1 MPPAIDPRDQRI
13 ADLEAKVAWL
23 MERMAKL
30 EAENAELKA
39 QLRLNSQNSSKPPSS
54 DPPGTQ
60 RPGKDPSGRAPGGQ
74 PGHKGHKRVRLE
86 PDEVVTLRPESC
98 GACGKRLRGSDSAPR
113 RHQVVEIPPV
123 KPHVTE
129 YVLHELGCGCGAR
142 TRAALPEGVPA
153 GGFGP
158 RVTAMAAVCTGK
170 YRMPKRAVQELFADF
185 FGLNVGLGTI
195 SKLEQRVSTALAAPV
210 DEARAFVRAQPVI
223 HPDETGW
230 REHGQKRWLWTAATD
245 HVSVFHID
253 RSRGSVVAKAL
264 VGEGFTGTLV
274 SDRWSGYSW
283 VDASQRQLCWAH
295 LIREFRGFEERDFL
309 SMGFGASLLAQTDK
323 MFRWWARVRD
333 GTLSRAV
340 FQRKMVKVEGAVGRL
355 LRAAEVCSDER
366 TGATCRDILRF
377 ERALWTFVRIEGVE
391 PTNNLAERALRTA
404 VIWRKGSFGTW
415 SAAGSTFVARILTTI
430 GSLKQQGRH
439 ALAFVTDALVAAAHR
454 RRPPSL
460 LPYAA

>member
-1 MPPAIDPRDQRI
+1 VAPAIDPRDQRI

-23 MERMAKL
+23 MERVAKL
-30 EAENAELKA
+30 EAENAELRA
-39 QLRLNSQNSSKPPSS
+39 QLRQNSQNSSKPPSS
-54 DPPGTQ
+54 DPPGAS
-60 RPGKDPSGRAPGGQ
+60 RPAKDPTGRAPGGQ
-74 PGHKGHKRVRLE
+74 PGHKGHKRERLE
-86 PDEVVTLRPESC
+86 PDVVVALRPEKC
-98 GACGKRLRGSDSAPR
+98 GGCGRRLRGSDPAPR

-123 KPHVTE
+123 KPYVTE
-129 YVLHELGCGCGAR
+129 YEIHELGCACGER
-142 TRAALPEGVPA
+142 TRAELPAGVPA

-158 RVTAMAAVCTGK
+158 RLTAMAAVCTGK

-185 FGLNVGLGTI
+185 FGLTVGLGTI
-195 SKLEQRVSTALAAPV
+195 SKLERRVSEALATPV

-245 HVSVFHID
+245 QVSVFHID

-264 VGEGFTGTLV
+264 IGEDFAGTLV
-274 SDRWSGYSW
+274 SDRWSAYAW
-283 VDASQRQLCWAH
+283 VDASRRQLCWAH

-309 SMGFGASLLAQTDK
+309 SMGFGESLLAEAKK

-333 GTLSRAV
+333 GTMSRVV

-355 LRAAEVCSDER
+355 LRAAQVCSDER

-377 ERALWTFVRIEGVE
+377 EPALWTFVRIDGVE

-404 VIWRKGSFGTW
+404 VIWRKSSFGTW

-439 ALAFVTDALVAAAHR
+439 ALAFVTEALLAAAHR
-454 RRPPSL
+454 REPPSL
-460 LPYAA
+460 LPYGA